1 MVCGPPES
9 RVGHALEGQKQ
20 AFVQAFASHGQGV
33 LMLVVQRLVSVLR
46 LLVVLKLVVLRRVW
60 LRLVWLA
67 VLRLAVLKL
76 AVLRL
81 AVLTLAV
88 LMQAAQD
95 RAVLMLVGL
104 IPIGQKMPQT
114 KAGEGS
120 PWQIQACRRLL
131 VQPLLTMAAGL
142 GVNSGAGPLSH
153 TALNEAAPMTL
164 SVDHMAMLY
173 FQTRLSPCHGVQ
185 LVVVDLAECLR
196 QSVAIQA

>member
-1 MVCGPPES
+1 
-9 RVGHALEGQKQ
+9 
-20 AFVQAFASHGQGV
+20 
-33 LMLVVQRLVSVLR
+33 MLVVQRLVSVLR

-76 AVLRL
+76 AVLR
-81 AVLTLAV
+81 LAV

-173 FQTRLSPCHGVQ
+173 FQTRLQMLETGSRMISLSVCMQ
-185 LVVVDLAECLR
+185 L
-196 QSVAIQA
+196 